1 MNVLVVSNV
10 DYVGGAETVLADLAV
25 RDQRNSYLVLAPIGK
40 FTELLCRLRIDFIG
54 SRYIRTLNRH
64 SGIINAFINL
74 FSGIFGGGYEI
85 VRIARAR
92 RIDILYANS
101 LRSGIYCMIP
111 SIVARIPLLWHVHDA
126 SESRVWS
133 VLMSCLTRCKSNIK
147 VVGVSECV
155 LNSRVLSHV
164 SPSRKALVYN
174 GLDVSVYSP
183 SSGIR
188 GGEKISIL
196 LYGRII
202 RWKGYDIAINAL
214 SMISVNVRSRLT
226 CSVVGDCSDP
236 VYYAEL
242 VELVRDLG
250 LHEIVRFG
258 PSVAREDVPELLDSA
273 DVVIHSAVNPDPL
286 PTVVLEAMAKGKVVI
301 ASRVGGVPEIIEDGV
316 SGYTV
321 PPDNPQELAKL
332 IERVVSQI
340 NSSYSVGK
348 AARERILD
356 VFSIDKKVE
365 RFNELYSVLAKDSRK
380 EKW

>member
-1 MNVLVVSNV
+1 
-10 DYVGGAETVLADLAV
+10 
-25 RDQRNSYLVLAPIGK
+25 
-40 FTELLCRLRIDFIG
+40 
-54 SRYIRTLNRH
+54 
-64 SGIINAFINL
+64 
-74 FSGIFGGGYEI
+74 
-85 VRIARAR
+85 
-92 RIDILYANS
+92 
-101 LRSGIYCMIP
+101 
-111 SIVARIPLLWHVHDA
+111 
-126 SESRVWS
+126 
-133 VLMSCLTRCKSNIK
+133 MSCLTRCKSNIK

-250 LHEIVRFG
+250 LHDIVRFG
-258 PSVAREDVPELLDSA
+258 PSVPREHVPVLLDSA